1 MLLLQAADFGAESE
15 VLHDLID
22 TLVPADWNRATGFK
36 GWTVRDVIAHLHFW
50 NHAADLSLHDE
61 GAFTALYA
69 QVQAGMAS
77 GPMRAAEDA
86 ILEDRA
92 PRMEGRD
99 LAEHWI
105 QLARDIAGRWT
116 HADPKARV
124 VWAGPSMSV
133 RSSIT
138 ARHMETWAHGHEIFD
153 LFGAAREDTDRIR
166 NIVVLGVNT
175 FGWTHKVHGRETPE
189 AMPKLVLKAPSGA
202 VWEYGDAAAGRLEGS
217 ATSFAQAV
225 TQTRNWRD
233 TDLSATGDTAI
244 WWMEH
249 AQCFAGPP
257 ETPPA
262 PGTRLRTAKRPD

>member
-1 MLLLQAADFGAESE
+1 MLLMQAADFGAESE

-22 TLVPADWNRATGFK
+22 TLSPEDWARPTGFK

-50 NHAADLSLHDE
+50 NRAADLSLHDE
-61 GAFTALYA
+61 AAFHALFA
-69 QVQAGMAS
+69 RVADGLKQGRL
-77 GPMRAAEDA
+77 RAAEDA
-86 ILEDRA
+86 IMEDGA

-124 VWAGPSMSV
+124 AWAGPSMSV

-153 LFGAAREDTDRIR
+153 LFAEAREDTDRIR

-175 FGWTHKVHGRETPE
+175 YGWTHKLHDRAAPDT
-189 AMPKLVLKAPSGA
+189 MPKLALTAPSGA
-202 VWEYGDAAAGRLEGS
+202 VWEYGDDAGGRIEGS
-217 ATSFAQAV
+217 AVSFAQTV

-233 TDLSATGDTAI
+233 TDLKATGDTAN

-249 AQCFAGPP
+249 AQCFAGQP

-262 PGTRLRTAKRPD
+262 PGTRKRAAKRPD

>member
-1 MLLLQAADFGAESE
+1 MLLMEAADFGAESE
-15 VLHDLID
+15 VLHKLID
-22 TLVPADWNRATGFK
+22 TLTPADWARPTGFK

-50 NHAADLSLHDE
+50 NQAADLSLHDE
-61 GAFTALYA
+61 AGFKALYA
-69 QVQAGMAS
+69 KVAEGRKTGS
-77 GPMRAAEDA
+77 LRDAEDA
-86 ILEDRA
+86 ILEGRA
-92 PRMEGRD
+92 PRLEGRD

-138 ARHMETWAHGHEIFD
+138 ARHMETWAHGHEVFD
-153 LFGAAREDTDRIR
+153 LLGEVRVESDRIR

-175 FGWTHKVHGRETPE
+175 FGWTHKVRGLEPPA
-189 AMPKLVLKAPSGA
+189 AMPRVVLKAPSGA
-202 VWEYGDAAAGRLEGS
+202 VWDYGDESAGRIEGS
-217 ATSFAQAV
+217 ALGFAQTV

-233 TDLSATGDTAI
+233 TDLKAQGDAAI

-249 AQCFAGPP
+249 AQCFAGAP
-257 ETPPA
+257 EDPPA
-262 PGTRLRTAKRPD
+262 PGTRTRAARRPD